1 VSTELRP
8 AVAAD
13 HEAVCR
19 LLQEADL
26 PLDGLSATL
35 EHFVVA
41 EAGGKVTAAAG
52 LELYGPDAL
61 LRSVVVAASLRG
73 SGVGRRLV
81 EAARRSARD
90 LGVRGVYLLTD
101 TADQFF
107 ARHGFAVI
115 ERAEVPAGIRSSVEF
130 ASVCPDSAIVMRDT
144 RLA

>member
-1 VSTELRP
+1 MSTELRP

-19 LLQEADL
+19 LLREAEL
-26 PLDGLSATL
+26 PLDGLSPTL

-41 EAGGKVTAAAG
+41 ETDGTVTAAAG
-52 LELYGPDAL
+52 LEVYGPDAL
-61 LRSVVVAASLRG
+61 LRSVVVAAGLRG
-73 SGVGRRLV
+73 SGLGKRLV
-81 EAARRSARD
+81 EAARGSARD
-90 LGVRGVYLLTD
+90 HGVRGVYLLTD

-115 ERAEVPAGIRSSVEF
+115 ERAQVPAGIRSSVEF